1 MVEESPQYSRITHK
15 TDCVPKN
22 DLSAQPPPEE
32 AEVRGMA
39 EVFVEARGDQFVAL
53 VLSRLYL
60 VVEVCAGMSHG
71 QTTDRLPNDNH
82 HEPKSDYSRRVDAG
96 LPAG

>member
-1 MVEESPQYSRITHK
+1 MARIPEWQNHTSYPVVEESPQYNRIAHK
-15 TDCVPKN
+15 TNCVPKN

-39 EVFVEARGDQFVAL
+39 EVSVEACGDQLVTL

-71 QTTDRLPNDNH
+71 
-82 HEPKSDYSRRVDAG
+82 
-96 LPAG
+96 